1 MLYFSTHAKA
11 RAFAKGRK
19 VVDLLTK
26 DANLGDVFKVSA
38 GMSKRWAVKV
48 V

>member
-1 MLYFSTHAKA
+1 MLYFSTRQAA
-11 RAFAKGRK
+11 RNFAKGRK
-19 VVDLLTK
+19 VVDLMAK
-26 DANLGDVFKVSA
+26 DAKLADVFKVAA